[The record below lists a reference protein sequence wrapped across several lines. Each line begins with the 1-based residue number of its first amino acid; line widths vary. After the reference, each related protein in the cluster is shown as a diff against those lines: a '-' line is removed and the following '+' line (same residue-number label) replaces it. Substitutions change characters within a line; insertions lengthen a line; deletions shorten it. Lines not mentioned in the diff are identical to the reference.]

1 MTKADAK
8 KAALEHRRRL
18 LSCSTDL
25 MAEIDALIADENT
38 KDLVELPERQISEAP
53 MGSRS
58 WQGVGRTANHTHTVD
73 DVTAV
78 PPPAE
83 SISRPVVPVAR
94 ARFAPHRR
102 SDER

>member
-38 KDLVELPERQISEAP
+38 KDLVELPEDRSPKPRWAQGPGRVLVAP
-53 MGSRS
+53 PTTRTQWMTSPPSLHPLNRFLVPLSR
-58 WQGVGRTANHTHTVD
+58 
-73 DVTAV
+73 
-78 PPPAE
+78 
-83 SISRPVVPVAR
+83 
-94 ARFAPHRR
+94 
-102 SDER
+102 